1 MDSSIFHRF
10 SSHLELNRRVVRLLQ
25 LTLRG
30 GDVRHHAT
38 GEGRRRGDPRS
49 GGAGLASRSPAA
61 KPWGDHGKIIGKNI
75 YIYMGKDMGKYMG
88 SSSYFLGK
96 CTMFFMNHQ
105 NAINMTF
112 GGRKNQPIIIQEK

>member
-61 KPWGDHGKIIGKNI
+61 KPWGDHGKIIGKKI
-75 YIYMGKDMGKYMG
+75 YIYIWEKIWGNIWDHHPTFWENVQC
-88 SSSYFLGK
+88 FL
-96 CTMFFMNHQ
+96 
-105 NAINMTF
+105 
-112 GGRKNQPIIIQEK
+112 

>member
-61 KPWGDHGKIIGKNI
+61 KPWGDHGKIIGKKKI
-75 YIYMGKDMGKYMG
+75 YIYIYGKRYGEIYG
-88 SSSYFLGK
+88 
-96 CTMFFMNHQ
+96 
-105 NAINMTF
+105 
-112 GGRKNQPIIIQEK
+112 IIILLFGKMYNVFL